1 MAAAPQSRPAAATA
15 AGAPGEP
22 LVALRDVDFAYDER
36 PVLRRISFAL
46 HPGDFVGI
54 VGPNGS
60 GKSTLVDLID
70 GLHQPRAG
78 EVLVKGRPTA
88 RYRRKDMAREVAL
101 VPQHFDLDFDLA
113 VREVVEMGAYCRGK
127 GAEACS
133 DPELTLARLGVA
145 ELADRR
151 FSELSG
157 GEKQLVVLAQAL
169 MQQAP
174 LLLLDEPASALDV
187 SHQLR
192 LFDLLKEL
200 NADGLT
206 VLCILHDLNL
216 ALHYFHKLLV
226 LSDGEV
232 AAFGPPDDVLRPEVV
247 EAVYG
252 VRAYLHR
259 HAGRTY
265 LTFSPRL
272 RGERRGRVHLVC
284 GGGTGAGMMREL
296 VDAGY
301 EVTAG
306 VLNALDT
313 DEETGREL
321 GLRMAVEAPFSA
333 VGDEAHAENLALMG
347 AADLVVVGAVPVSHG
362 NARNIDAVREALA
375 QGIPVWLDDTV
386 RANDFVGAVDG
397 LAAAGAQFFAGEE
410 ALLAAVRGRSLRG
423 GGALAPGSPVER
435 AAVPQGGAT
444 TAPEGDRPEDR
455 PPGPAG

>member
-1 MAAAPQSRPAAATA
+1 MAVGSQRRDADRRSP
-15 AGAPGEP
+15 EP
-22 LVALRDVDFAYDER
+22 LVLLRDVDFAYDAR
-36 PVLRRISFAL
+36 PVLRRVDFELRA
-46 HPGDFVGI
+46 GDFVGI

-70 GLHQPRAG
+70 GLYQPAAG
-78 EVLVKGRPTA
+78 EVLVKGRPTRA
-88 RYRRKDMAREVAL
+88 YRRKDMARQVAL
-101 VPQHFDLDFDLA
+101 VPQNFDLDFDLA
-113 VREVVEMGAYCRGK
+113 VREVVEMGAYCLGRE
-127 GAEACS
+127 AAACS
-133 DPELTLARLGVA
+133 DPEQMLAHLGVA

-216 ALHYFHKLLV
+216 ALHYFDKLVV

-232 AAFGPPDDVLRPEVV
+232 AAFGPPDEVLRPEVV

-284 GGGTGAGMMREL
+284 GGGTGAGLMREL

-313 DEETGREL
+313 DEDTGREL

-333 VGDEAHAENLALMG
+333 VGDEAHAENLELMR
-347 AADLVVVGAVPVSHG
+347 AADLVVVCAVPISHG
-362 NARNIDAVREALA
+362 NARNLEAAREALA
-375 QGIPVWLDDTV
+375 SGVPVWADEGV
-386 RANDFVGAVDG
+386 RINDFVGAVQG
-397 LAAAGAQFFAGEE
+397 LAGAGAEFFAGEQ
-410 ALLAAVRGRSLRG
+410 ALLAAVRGRSIVGRPAPLSPTAERLAAPSGHGREPMQPG
-423 GGALAPGSPVER
+423 GSHGAHES
-435 AAVPQGGAT
+435 
-444 TAPEGDRPEDR
+444 DR
-455 PPGPAG
+455 PPGAAT